1 MSINPIIIALKQG
14 AINKKPTKVYAHY
27 CENILA
33 KEGKF
38 TEEIFEEE
46 NDIYEKHAQSCQCE
60 LCLGNLFMGFNPEK
74 YMSFRK
80 SFIEVISK
88 DVDRLRIPS
97 PDLSKLII
105 EHERTLLAK

>member
-14 AINKKPTKVYAHY
+14 AINKKPAKVYAHY
-27 CENILA
+27 CENIFG

-46 NDIYEKHAQSCQCE
+46 NDIYEKNVQSCQCE
-60 LCLGNLFMGFNPEK
+60 LCLGYLFMRINPEK

-88 DVDRLRIPS
+88 DVDRLRMPS
-97 PDLSKLII
+97 SDLSKLVI
-105 EHERTLLAK
+105 EYERTLLAK